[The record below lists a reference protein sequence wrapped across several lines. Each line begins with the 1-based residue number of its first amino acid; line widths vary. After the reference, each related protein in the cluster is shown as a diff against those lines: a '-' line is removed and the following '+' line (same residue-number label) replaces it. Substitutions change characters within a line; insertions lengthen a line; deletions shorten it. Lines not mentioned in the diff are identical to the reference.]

1 MSPRP
6 GHEPPGSTGPGRRA
20 VPLGSR
26 RPRVTPRREGS
37 TAPPGGR
44 APSAER
50 VPAGLRTAAGYAWR
64 LGLLGVGAYLV
75 VDVLTRL
82 ELPLIALFLALVVTS
97 VLRPLVDLLARVT
110 PRSLAVLLAFL
121 CTIVVIGGVLTLV
134 GTTVADEWNRLG
146 NELRGGLGRIDRF
159 LTGSPFHLRPGTVT
173 DLRAKIGEFIAAH
186 RSTLVST
193 ALSGAGRA
201 VELLTG
207 AALAVF
213 CSVFF
218 LHSGDRMWSW
228 AQQQLPTGSRT
239 VWDRAGRAAWRTF
252 AGYTRGVLIVAATN
266 AVLVGIALSILG
278 VPLVLPLT
286 VLEFVAALIPLIG
299 SPIAL
304 AVASVVALAAR
315 GPVIAL
321 LVLAL
326 IVVIGQIEGHL
337 LHPLVL
343 GWSVR
348 IHPVVIAL
356 SVTGGAVLAG
366 VLGAVVAVPV
376 VSVAWAVIGELRDI
390 RAERAPGG
398 RSRSGPAPPAAGDQ
412 SHGRKDERRR
422 PDRAEGGKDGR

>member
-1 MSPRP
+1 MN
-6 GHEPPGSTGPGRRA
+6 GSGPNRRA

-26 RPRVTPRREGS
+26 RPRVAPRR
-37 TAPPGGR
+37 R
-44 APSAER
+44 APVEHADRAGPVEH
-50 VPAGLRTAAGYAWR
+50 VPGGLRTAAGYTWR

-75 VDVLTRL
+75 VDVLGRL
-82 ELPLIALFLALVVTS
+82 ELPVIAVFIALVITS
-97 VLRPLVDLLARVT
+97 VLRPLVDLLARAM
-110 PRSLAVLLAFL
+110 PRSLAVLIAFL
-121 CTIVVIGGVLTLV
+121 CALAVIGGVLALV

-146 NELRGGLGRIDRF
+146 NEVRGGLGRIDRS
-159 LTGSPFHLRPGTVT
+159 LTGAPFHLRPGTVT
-173 DLRAKIGEFIAAH
+173 DLRAKIGDFISTH

-201 VELLTG
+201 VELVTG
-207 AALAVF
+207 LALAVF

-228 AQQQLPTGSRT
+228 AQGQLPARRRT

-266 AVLVGIALSILG
+266 AVLVGVALAILG

-315 GPVIAL
+315 GPVVAL

-376 VSVAWAVIGELRDI
+376 VSVAWAVIGELRDL
-390 RAERAPGG
+390 RAHRGPPG
-398 RSRSGPAPPAAGDQ
+398 RSRDDPSVPGDRP
-412 SHGRKDERRR
+412 HGRADERRS
-422 PDRAEGGKDGR
+422 PDPAEDDRRGR

>member
-1 MSPRP
+1 MN
-6 GHEPPGSTGPGRRA
+6 GPGPNRRA

-26 RPRVTPRREGS
+26 RPRVAPRR
-37 TAPPGGR
+37 R
-44 APSAER
+44 APVAPADRAGPVEH
-50 VPAGLRTAAGYAWR
+50 VPVGLRTAAGYTWR

-75 VDVLTRL
+75 VDVLGRL
-82 ELPLIALFLALVVTS
+82 ELPVIAVFIALVITS
-97 VLRPLVDLLARVT
+97 VLRPLVDLLARAM
-110 PRSLAVLLAFL
+110 PRSLAVLIAFL
-121 CTIVVIGGVLTLV
+121 CALAVIGGVLALV

-146 NELRGGLGRIDRF
+146 NEVRGGLGRIDRS
-159 LTGSPFHLRPGTVT
+159 LTGAPFHLRPGTVT
-173 DLRAKIGEFIAAH
+173 DLRAKIGDFISAH

-201 VELLTG
+201 VELVTG
-207 AALAVF
+207 LALAVF

-228 AQQQLPTGSRT
+228 AQGQLPPRRRT

-266 AVLVGIALSILG
+266 AVLVGVALAILG

-315 GPVIAL
+315 GPVVAL

-376 VSVAWAVIGELRDI
+376 VSVAWAVIGELRDL
-390 RAERAPGG
+390 RAHRGPPG
-398 RSRSGPAPPAAGDQ
+398 RSRDDPSVPGARPHSRA
-412 SHGRKDERRR
+412 DERRR
-422 PDRAEGGKDGR
+422 PDPAEDDRRGR

>member
-1 MSPRP
+1 M
-6 GHEPPGSTGPGRRA
+6 
-20 VPLGSR
+20 
-26 RPRVTPRREGS
+26 
-37 TAPPGGR
+37 
-44 APSAER
+44 ER
-50 VPAGLRTAAGYAWR
+50 IPEGLRTAAGYTWR
-64 LGLLGVGAYLV
+64 LGLLGIGAYLV
-75 VDVLTRL
+75 VDVLARL
-82 ELPLIALFLALVVTS
+82 QLPVIALFVALVITS
-97 VLRPLVDLLARVT
+97 VLRPLVDLSARAV
-110 PRSLAVLLAFL
+110 PRSLAVLIAFL
-121 CTIVVIGGVLTLV
+121 CALAVIGGVLTLV

-146 NELRGGLGRIDRF
+146 NELRGGLGRIDHW
-159 LTGSPFHLRPGTVT
+159 LTGAPFHLRPGTVT
-173 DLRAKIGEFIAAH
+173 DLRAKIGDFIAAH

-201 VELLTG
+201 VELVTG
-207 AALAVF
+207 LALSVF

-228 AQQQLPTGSRT
+228 AQRQLPTGSRT

-266 AVLVGIALSILG
+266 AVLVGIALAILG

-304 AVASVVALAAR
+304 AIASLVALAAR
-315 GPVIAL
+315 GPVVAL

-356 SVTGGAVLAG
+356 SVIGGAVLAG

-376 VSVAWAVIGELRDI
+376 VSVAWAVIGELREL
-390 RAERAPGG
+390 RAHPGPRG
-398 RSRSGPAPPAAGDQ
+398 
-412 SHGRKDERRR
+412 R
-422 PDRAEGGKDGR
+422 PDRAEGERHEG

>member
-6 GHEPPGSTGPGRRA
+6 GRERPGSARPGRRA

-26 RPRVTPRREGS
+26 RPRVAQRRTGP
-37 TAPPGGR
+37 AGPGDR
-44 APSAER
+44 APTVDR
-50 VPAGLRTAAGYAWR
+50 VPSGLRTAAGYTWR
-64 LGLLGVGAYLV
+64 LGLLGVGAYLA
-75 VDVLTRL
+75 VDVLARL
-82 ELPLIALFLALVVTS
+82 ELPVIALFVALVVTS
-97 VLRPLVDLLARVT
+97 VLRPPVDLLARVM

-121 CTIVVIGGVLTLV
+121 CSVAVIGGVLTLV
-134 GTTVADEWNRLG
+134 GTTVADEWSRLG
-146 NELRGGLGRIDRF
+146 NELRGGLGRIDHW
-159 LTGSPFHLRPGTVT
+159 LTGAPLHLRPGTVT
-173 DLRAKIGEFIAAH
+173 DLRAKIGDFIAAH
-186 RSTLVST
+186 RSTLIST

-201 VELLTG
+201 VELVTG
-207 AALAVF
+207 LALAVF

-228 AQQQLPTGSRT
+228 AQRQLPARSRT

-252 AGYTRGVLIVAATN
+252 SGYTRGVLIVAGTN
-266 AVLVGIALSILG
+266 AVLVGIALAVLR

-286 VLEFVAALIPLIG
+286 VLEFVAALVPLIG

-304 AVASVVALAAR
+304 AIAAVVALAAR

-326 IVVIGQIEGHL
+326 IVIIGQLEGHL

-348 IHPVVIAL
+348 LHPVVIAL

-376 VSVAWAVIGELRDI
+376 VSVAWAVVGELRDLRGHRGPPDGGD
-390 RAERAPGG
+390 RAERG
-398 RSRSGPAPPAAGDQ
+398 RQ
-412 SHGRKDERRR
+412 ER
-422 PDRAEGGKDGR
+422 